1 MRKRKINLDPI
12 DVYAALSDFSKIIN
26 SRYMSRK
33 DVANSLGWTV
43 AKLENVLTG
52 TKYVYA
58 DLVDIAEVLN
68 IKLDF

>member
-1 MRKRKINLDPI
+1 MRKRKVNLDPI

-26 SRYMSRK
+26 SRYMSHK
-33 DVANSLGWTV
+33 DVASSLGWTV
-43 AKLENVLTG
+43 AKLDNVLTG

>member
-1 MRKRKINLDPI
+1 MRKRKVNLDPI
-12 DVYAALSDFSKIIN
+12 DVYAALSDFSKVIN

-33 DVANSLGWTV
+33 EVADNLGWSV
-43 AKLENVLTG
+43 AKLDNVLTG